1 MVDDILKEFINESLE
16 HLGTIEEEL
25 LAMEE
30 SGENFDEG
38 VVNRIFRAAHSIKGG
53 SSFFGLNNV
62 KELAHRA
69 ETILDMVRSREMAP
83 SPEVINILLAAFDKL
98 REMLNNTEAS
108 GKADISELLAK
119 LDAVVLSGQSAKKS
133 KKAQEDK
140 QEPAP
145 PPQEQAEPVSTPQE
159 LAEPAPTPSPAS
171 ERFALSDEEID
182 RARRFGL
189 YVYQIDCDLVND
201 VEKKGKT
208 VKSFFDDMLFTGE
221 ILNCTVDTVGVGT
234 LDDFMCDQV
243 PLGLVF
249 ATIQEPDLVRILLDT
264 ISTDNIHTL
273 FDPRVTAAPAAAQ
286 QPLPAVKPEL
296 PKPAEKSAPEE
307 KQADKQASED
317 KPLPKAKQTPEEKPV
332 SEEKQVPEE
341 KQEDKSSSSSSSK
354 AASQTAETLRVN
366 VGLIENLANLA
377 GELVLSR
384 NQLRA
389 AVSQKNTKLLS
400 EADQRINQISS
411 ELQDVIMQTRLQPI
425 GNVFSRFPRVVR
437 DLAQAMGKEIQLEIL
452 GKEIAVDKSVHEGL
466 AELLTHM
473 VRNSVDHGVETVEER
488 RHAGKKPSGLIRIE
502 ARHEAGKVVVDVA
515 DDGKGIDPERVSE
528 VAVRKGLVTAEKVK
542 KLSDAEKQA
551 LIFAP
556 GLSTTREVSDIS
568 GRGVGMD
575 VVKTNLDQL
584 GGQIEIHSEL
594 GKGTLF
600 RIKLPLTLAVMPSL
614 IVTASQEQFAI
625 PQANIEELLRLRPEE
640 VKERIEVVG
649 DSEVLLLRNKILPLT
664 RLSDILGIA
673 PTYVNEETGD
683 IELDR
688 RARLSDRRSR
698 RSAVTESTESKTKS
712 SKKTEN
718 GTKKVRSGKDRRQS
732 SSSAIEIIVATT
744 GTMSYGLV
752 VDEFHDTEE
761 VVVKPLGQRLR
772 DLREYSGSTLLGD
785 GTVALILD
793 MAGLAVK
800 AGLSS
805 VSDSVRA
812 VELATEVEAK
822 RLQDSKALLLFYNGP
837 DNPMAIPMGM
847 VQRVESVLPGQIEHF
862 GARRTLKYRNG
873 FLPLYTVSD
882 AANVQQLDE
891 EMSLIVLVCN
901 VDGEEIGLLGSMP
914 VDAIRTQAD
923 IDGIT
928 HSQTG
933 IAGSLII
940 QNRTTLLVDLY
951 DLLEA
956 ARPAREGVS
965 NGYDVAS
972 PAEGGVVLLAEDSE
986 FFRNQIRKF
995 LEADRHR
1002 VITAVDGEEAWEL
1015 LLKNLKEIQVL
1026 VTDIEMPRLSGLG
1039 LTSRVRSDE
1048 RTAKLPIVAVTSLGS
1063 EQDIARGLAAGVNEY
1078 QTKLDRGKLSRCVRE
1093 MISGYV

>member
-25 LAMEE
+25 LSMEE
-30 SGENFDEG
+30 SGDDVDEE
-38 VVNRIFRAAHSIKGG
+38 VVNKIFRAAHSIKGG
-53 SSFFGLNNV
+53 SSFFGLNKV

-69 ETILDMVRSREMAP
+69 ETILDMIRSREMMPNA
-83 SPEVINILLAAFDKL
+83 EVINILLAAFDKL
-98 REMLNNTEAS
+98 REMLNQPDAS
-108 GKADISELLAK
+108 GQTDTDDLMSK
-119 LDAVVLSGQSAKKS
+119 LDAVVSSSRSAIQS
-133 KKAQEDK
+133 
-140 QEPAP
+140 EPEEEWPPPP
-145 PPQEQAEPVSTPQE
+145 PPQAQAAPVQAPVQAPPVQVTPVQAASAKAAAALAKVAATPAKEPVKP
-159 LAEPAPTPSPAS
+159 PPPSPVCAMPT
-171 ERFALSDEEID
+171 EAEID
-182 RARRFGL
+182 RARRYGQ
-189 YVYQIDCDLVND
+189 YIYQIKCDLVAD
-201 VEKKGKT
+201 IERKGKT
-208 VKSFFDDMLFTGE
+208 IKSVFDDLSYTGE
-221 ILNCTVDTVGVGT
+221 VLDCAVDTASIGT
-234 LDDFMCDQV
+234 LDDAVYDSIPINVM
-243 PLGLVF
+243 F
-249 ATIQEPDLVRILLDT
+249 ATIQEPDIVRVLFDT
-264 ISTDNIHTL
+264 LSADNIQTL
-273 FDPRVTAAPAAAQ
+273 FDLSKEAAPAIE
-286 QPLPAVKPEL
+286 QPAPPANE
-296 PKPAEKSAPEE
+296 PKPPEPAQE
-307 KQADKQASED
+307 AQ
-317 KPLPKAKQTPEEKPV
+317 KAKPAQEKTA
-332 SEEKQVPEE
+332 SEEKASS
-341 KQEDKSSSSSSSK
+341 KSS
-354 AASQTAETLRVN
+354 SQTAETLRVN

-437 DLAQAMGKEIQLEIL
+437 DLSQAMGKEIQLDIL

-473 VRNSVDHGVETVEER
+473 VRNSVDHGIETLEGR
-488 RHAGKKPSGLIRIE
+488 RLAGKKPSGLIRIE

-528 VAVRKGLVTAEKVK
+528 VAINKGLITAEKVK
-542 KLSDAEKQA
+542 KLTDAEKQA

-556 GLSTTREVSDIS
+556 GLSTTREVSDVS

-584 GGQIEIHSEL
+584 GGQVEIHSEV

-614 IVTASQEQFAI
+614 IVTASKEQFAI

-673 PTYVNEETGD
+673 PTYTDEETG
-683 IELDR
+683 ELKEDR
-688 RARLSDRRSR
+688 RDRLHDRRSR
-698 RSAVTESTESKTKS
+698 RSAVADATDPKSKY
-712 SKKTEN
+712 SKKET
-718 GTKKVRSGKDRRQS
+718 TRSGKDRRQS
-732 SSSAIEIIVATT
+732 AGSAIEIIVATT

-761 VVVKPLGQRLR
+761 VVVKPLGLRLR
-772 DLREYSGSTLLGD
+772 DLREYSGSTILGD

-812 VELATEVEAK
+812 VELAAEVETK

-891 EMSLIVLVCN
+891 GMSLIVLVCN

-928 HSQTG
+928 HNQTG

-956 ARPAREGVS
+956 ARPGGRE
-965 NGYDVAS
+965 NGNSAHAS
-972 PAEGGVVLLAEDSE
+972 GVVLLAEDSE

-995 LEADRHR
+995 LETDGHR
-1002 VITAVDGEEAWEL
+1002 VITAVDGEEAWDL
-1015 LLKNLKEIQVL
+1015 LLKNLSEIQVL
-1026 VTDIEMPRLSGLG
+1026 VTDIEMPKLGGLG
-1039 LTSRVRSDE
+1039 LTARIRADE
-1048 RTAKLPIVAVTSLGS
+1048 RTAKLPIVAVTSLGT
-1063 EQDIARGLAAGVNEY
+1063 EQDVARGLAAGVNEY
-1078 QTKLDRGKLSRCVRE
+1078 QTKLDRGKLSGCVRG
-1093 MISGYV
+1093 IIGAYT

>member
-1 MVDDILKEFINESLE
+1 I
-16 HLGTIEEEL
+16 
-25 LAMEE
+25 
-30 SGENFDEG
+30 
-38 VVNRIFRAAHSIKGG
+38 
-53 SSFFGLNNV
+53 
-62 KELAHRA
+62 
-69 ETILDMVRSREMAP
+69 
-83 SPEVINILLAAFDKL
+83 
-98 REMLNNTEAS
+98 
-108 GKADISELLAK
+108 
-119 LDAVVLSGQSAKKS
+119 
-133 KKAQEDK
+133 
-140 QEPAP
+140 P
-145 PPQEQAEPVSTPQE
+145 P
-159 LAEPAPTPSPAS
+159 
-171 ERFALSDEEID
+171 
-182 RARRFGL
+182 
-189 YVYQIDCDLVND
+189 
-201 VEKKGKT
+201 
-208 VKSFFDDMLFTGE
+208 
-221 ILNCTVDTVGVGT
+221 
-234 LDDFMCDQV
+234 
-243 PLGLVF
+243 
-249 ATIQEPDLVRILLDT
+249 
-264 ISTDNIHTL
+264 DNIHTL
-273 FDPRVTAAPAAAQ
+273 FDLREDAAPAPAAVA
-286 QPLPAVKPEL
+286 QPLPSAEKPAAPPPE
-296 PKPAEKSAPEE
+296 PAEKPAPEEKKTPEDKQLPKAKQASEEKPAPEE
-307 KQADKQASED
+307 KQA
-317 KPLPKAKQTPEEKPV
+317 
-332 SEEKQVPEE
+332 SEEK
-341 KQEDKSSSSSSSK
+341 SSSSSK
-354 AASQTAETLRVN
+354 AGSQTAETLRVN

-437 DLAQAMGKEIQLEIL
+437 DLSHAMGKEIQLEIL

-473 VRNSVDHGVETVEER
+473 VRNSVDHGIETVEER
-488 RHAGKKPSGLIRIE
+488 RSSGKKLAGLIRLE

-528 VAVRKGLVTAEKVK
+528 VAVRKGIITEEKVK
-542 KLSDAEKQA
+542 RLSDAEKQA

-556 GLSTTREVSDIS
+556 GLSTMKEVSDLS

-584 GGQIEIHSEL
+584 GGQIEILSEL

-614 IVTASQEQFAI
+614 IVTASKEQFAI

-640 VKERIEVVG
+640 VKERIEIVG

-673 PTYVNEETGD
+673 PTYVDEVSGETK
-683 IELDR
+683 EDR

-698 RSAVTESTESKTKS
+698 RSAVSESDPS
-712 SKKTEN
+712 SKRAEN
-718 GTKKVRSGKDRRQS
+718 GAKNNGAKNKNNTLRSGKERRKS

-761 VVVKPLGQRLR
+761 VVVKPLGYRLK
-772 DLREYSGSTLLGD
+772 DLREYSGSTILGD

-812 VELATEVEAK
+812 VELAAEVETK

-847 VQRVESVLPGQIEHF
+847 VQRVESVFTGQIEHF
-862 GARRTLKYRNG
+862 GERRTLKYRNG
-873 FLPLYTVSD
+873 FLPLYTVAD
-882 AANVQQLDE
+882 AAKVQQLDE
-891 EMSLIVLVCN
+891 NSNLIVLVCD

-914 VDAIRTQAD
+914 VDAIRTQAE
-923 IDGIT
+923 IDGVT
-928 HSQTG
+928 HAQKG

-940 QNRTTLLVDLY
+940 QDRTTLLVDLY

-956 ARPAREGVS
+956 ARPPRDTSSSEHDLFGQPKS
-965 NGYDVAS
+965 
-972 PAEGGVVLLAEDSE
+972 GVVLLADDSE

-995 LEADRHR
+995 LEADKHR
-1002 VITAVDGEEAWEL
+1002 VITAEDGEQAWDL
-1015 LLKNLKEIQVL
+1015 LLKNLNDVQIL
-1026 VTDIEMPRLSGLG
+1026 VTDIEMPRLNGLG
-1039 LTSRVRSDE
+1039 LTARVRSDE

-1078 QTKLDRGKLSRCVRE
+1078 QTKLDRGKLSRCVRG
-1093 MISGYV
+1093 ILSALG

>member
-30 SGENFDEG
+30 SGDNFDEG

-69 ETILDMVRSREMAP
+69 ETILDMVRSREMSP

-108 GKADISELLAK
+108 GQADISGLLAK
-119 LDAVVLSGQSAKKS
+119 LDAVVSSGKSVGKKS
-133 KKAQEDK
+133 QKDQPEEKKETQESV
-140 QEPAP
+140 P
-145 PPQEQAEPVSTPQE
+145 PPQEQA
-159 LAEPAPTPSPAS
+159 APAAPSPPPPAS
-171 ERFALSDEEID
+171 GLVSLSEAEID
-182 RARRFGL
+182 RARRHGQ
-189 YVYQIDCDLVND
+189 YVYQIECDLVKD
-201 VEKKGKT
+201 VEKKDKT
-208 VKSFFDDMLFTGE
+208 VKSFFEDLLYTGE
-221 ILNCTVDTVGVGT
+221 ILNCVVDTSGIGT
-234 LDDFMCDQV
+234 LDDFVCDQV
-243 PLGLVF
+243 PLSIVF
-249 ATIQEPDLVRILLDT
+249 ATIQEPDLILILLET
-264 ISTDNIHTL
+264 ISSDYIHNL
-273 FDPRVTAAPAAAQ
+273 FDPRETAAPAAAQ
-286 QPLPAVKPEL
+286 QQPPPAEEKPAP
-296 PKPAEKSAPEE
+296 PKPAEKPALEDKQAPEDKLLPKAKPAPEPAPEE
-307 KQADKQASED
+307 KPAS
-317 KPLPKAKQTPEEKPV
+317 EEKP
-332 SEEKQVPEE
+332 
-341 KQEDKSSSSSSSK
+341 SSSSSSK

-437 DLAQAMGKEIQLEIL
+437 DLSQAMSKEIQLEIL

-488 RHAGKKPSGLIRIE
+488 RQAGKKPAGLIRIE
-502 ARHEAGKVVVDVA
+502 ARHEAGKVVVDVV

-528 VAVRKGLVTAEKVK
+528 VAIRKGLVTAEKVK

-673 PTYVNEETGD
+673 PTYVDEETGS
-683 IELDR
+683 IEPDR
-688 RARLSDRRSR
+688 RVRLSDRRSR
-698 RSAVTESTESKTKS
+698 RSAFADSKERSKS
-712 SKKTEN
+712 SKKTE
-718 GTKKVRSGKDRRQS
+718 GGKREARSGKERRQS
-732 SSSAIEIIVATT
+732 SSSAIEVIVATT

-772 DLREYSGSTLLGD
+772 DLREYSGSTILGD

-822 RLQDSKALLLFYNGP
+822 RLKDSKALLLFYNGP

-891 EMSLIVLVCN
+891 SMSLIVLVCN

-940 QNRTTLLVDLY
+940 QDRTTLLVDLY

-956 ARPAREGVS
+956 ARPTPVRENS
-965 NGYDVAS
+965 NGNDAS
-972 PAEGGVVLLAEDSE
+972 SLAERGVVLLAEDSE

-995 LEADRHR
+995 LETDGHR

-1015 LLKNLKEIQVL
+1015 LLKNLHEIQVL

-1039 LTSRVRSDE
+1039 LTTRVRTDE
-1048 RTAKLPIVAVTSLGS
+1048 RTSKLPIVAVTSLGS

-1093 MISGYV
+1093 MLIAHG